1 MNNIGQRIKE
11 LRKKNNFTQEAL
23 ADLLGITYKAVSKW
37 ECGLTV
43 PDLAL
48 IGPLTKI
55 LHVSADELL
64 GLTSETTD
72 TRREE
77 LEDNLH
83 RAWINGGELD
93 GYALVHKAQEDLVRE
108 YPWDMKILCDF
119 AWTASNRALHMDD
132 KETAMLKA
140 IRYFETVIE
149 NTDDE
154 KVKLS
159 AIQGITQSLGYIG
172 HYDEARKYA
181 ESIWNTSA
189 VTKDHILENCLRGE
203 ELRRHRQQRLD
214 SALHQLLVLM
224 EQCADDKLQAIED
237 CEKIL
242 QIIIPDG
249 MYLEYHCNLAEL
261 AYKKA
266 RICMERNMYSEAIN
280 ALKKYREHSVLAD
293 RADVHEEELR
303 YTSTYLDLLV
313 LPPNVPQ
320 EMYTPSYRETFE
332 IQIQD
337 EVFDPVR
344 DCEDF
349 FREKDNHGDQKEHLP
364 PCPQTEHPR

>member
-1 MNNIGQRIKE
+1 MNNIGQKIKE
-11 LRKKNNFTQEAL
+11 LRKKNDLTQEAL
-23 ADLLGITYKAVSKW
+23 ADFLGITYKAVSKW
-37 ECGLTV
+37 ECGMTV

-55 LHVSADELL
+55 LHASADELL
-64 GLTSETTD
+64 GLRPEDTD
-72 TRREE
+72 TRRAKLEE
-77 LEDNLH
+77 KL
-83 RAWINGGELD
+83 RQAWVDGGELD
-93 GYALVHKAQEDLVRE
+93 GFALVYKAQEDIVRE
-108 YPWDMKILCDF
+108 YPGDMKILCDF
-119 AWTASNRALHMDD
+119 AWTASNRALHMEDM
-132 KETAMLKA
+132 ETEMLKA
-140 IRYFETVIE
+140 VRCFETVIE
-149 NTDDE
+149 NTEDE
-154 KVKLS
+154 KLKAS

-172 HYDEARKYA
+172 LYDEAIKYA
-181 ESIWNTSA
+181 ELIPDA
-189 VTKDHILENCLRGE
+189 PAITKERVLENCLRGE
-203 ELRRHRQQRLD
+203 KLRSLHQQRLD
-214 SALHQLLVLM
+214 STLHQLLVLM
-224 EQCADDKLQAIED
+224 EQCAGDKLRAIED

-266 RICMERNMYSEAIN
+266 RLCMEQKMYSEAIK

-293 RADVHEEELR
+293 RADVHEEVLR
-303 YTSTYLDLLV
+303 YTSTYLDLLI

-344 DCEDF
+344 E
-349 FREKDNHGDQKEHLP
+349 REAFKALLK
-364 PCPQTEHPR
+364 